1 MLKLFVIGLS
11 FWLAL
16 VSTFLR
22 IDILVS
28 RITKAIREQDLKWEM
43 KWELLGFYWVLFLIA
58 CLI

>member
-22 IDILVS
+22 IDILFS
-28 RITKAIREQDLKWEM
+28 RISKAIRNQDLQWEM
-43 KWELLGFYWVLFLIA
+43 RWYDLGFYWVLFLIS